1 MNRGGESGSDD
12 AATAEKTDHTGSAD
26 EPTPPRRRR
35 RRRWLRISLA
45 ALTALL
51 LLGCTAAAWA
61 YWRTDQALSSIDR
74 IPDALPT
81 LPEVSQPPRAE
92 GDALVYLLVGVDNAE
107 APDSD
112 RPWQPGEAR
121 SDTMMLLQ
129 IAADRRSA
137 WLVSLPRDTWVEI
150 PGHGEAKLNAAYS
163 WGGPPLM
170 IETIQNLTD
179 VRIDHLA
186 VIDWSGF
193 RALTDAVGGVTIDGE
208 HLDGRAA
215 LDYVRERKS
224 LPEGDLDR
232 TRRQQNFLRSL
243 LNETLSAG
251 TLTDP
256 GRLSGLLDTVGDVIS
271 VDDRLSNGDLRSLA
285 WDLRSLRGSDVHYM
299 NAPVTAPTMIDGQS
313 VVLLDENSAT
323 PLWEAIRTDTM
334 PAFTTTD
341 ESPTELA
348 PTVR

>member
-12 AATAEKTDHTGSAD
+12 TATAEKTDDTGSAD

-35 RRRWLRISLA
+35 RRWLWISLGTV
-45 ALTALL
+45 TALL
-51 LLGCTAAAWA
+51 LLAGAAAAWA

-81 LPEVSQPPRAE
+81 LPEVSQPPRVE

-107 APDSD
+107 TPDSGQ
-112 RPWQPGEAR
+112 PWQPGEAR

-150 PGHGEAKLNAAYS
+150 PDHGEAKLNAAYS

-170 IETIQNLTD
+170 IQTIQDLTD
-179 VRIDHLA
+179 IRIDHLA

-193 RALTDAVGGVTIDGE
+193 RALTDAVGGVMIDGE
-208 HLDGRAA
+208 RLDGRAA

-224 LPEGDLDR
+224 LAEGDLDR

-243 LNETLSAG
+243 LNETLSTG

-256 GRLSGLLDTVGDVIS
+256 GRLNGLLDTVGDVIS

-299 NAPVTAPTMIDGQS
+299 NAPVAGTTMIDGQS
-313 VVLLDENSAT
+313 VVLLDEEAAA
-323 PLWEAIRTDTM
+323 PLWEAMRTDSM
-334 PAFTTTD
+334 PTFTTSD
-341 ESPTELA
+341 EA
-348 PTVR
+348 PAQLGPDVR